1 MKKCWNW
8 SKAWVQ
14 HWRNSFYIFMINKM
28 RPYKNF
34 VQKRL
39 GKRVDYDKQYDYQCT
54 DLAKQY
60 IDEVLD
66 IKKTGIKKIWP
77 LWNAKNMP
85 NNPFFSSREKIK
97 GTKNLMQ
104 GDVIIRSQW
113 PYGHVAI
120 VDHVL
125 NWKVYVLE
133 QNGSG
138 RNSGSGIWA
147 NAIRIRPYRLD
158 FYDTVLRCKKI
169 FDNLVLEREFVAE
182 KIEKLS
188 KEWGQEAEIRNTKEY
203 LATTRYQ
210 VN

>member
-1 MKKCWNW
+1 MAN
-8 SKAWVQ
+8 
-14 HWRNSFYIFMINKM
+14 

-34 VQKRL
+34 AQKRL
-39 GKRVDYDKQYDYQCT
+39 GKRVDYDKQYDHQCT

-60 IDEVLD
+60 IDEIL
-66 IKKTGIKKIWP
+66 GIKKIWP
-77 LWNAKNMP
+77 LWNAKDMP

-97 GTKNLMQ
+97 GMKNLMQ
-104 GDVIIRSQW
+104 GDIIISSHG

-133 QNGSG
+133 QNWSG
-138 RNSGSGIWA
+138 KNSGSGIWA
-147 NAIRIRPYRLD
+147 NAIRIQPYRLD

-182 KIEKLS
+182 KLKKL
-188 KEWGQEAEIRNTKEY
+188 EGVEGQENEIKITKEY
-203 LATTRYQ
+203 LATTRYE
-210 VN
+210 VK

>member
-1 MKKCWNW
+1 
-8 SKAWVQ
+8 
-14 HWRNSFYIFMINKM
+14 MINKM

-60 IDEVLD
+60 IDEVL
-66 IKKTGIKKIWP
+66 GIKKIGA
-77 LWNAKNMP
+77 LWNAKDMP
-85 NNPFFSSREKIK
+85 NNSFFSSWEKIK
-97 GTKNLMQ
+97 GMNNIMQ
-104 GDVIIRSQW
+104 GDIIIRSQW

-138 RNSGSGIWA
+138 KNSGSGIWA
-147 NAIRIRPYRLD
+147 NAVRIQPYNLS
-158 FYDTVLRCKKI
+158 FYDTILRCKKI

-182 KIEKLS
+182 KLKKL
-188 KEWGQEAEIRNTKEY
+188 KGVEGQENEIKITKEY
-203 LATTRYQ
+203 LDTTRYQ

>member
-1 MKKCWNW
+1 MAN
-8 SKAWVQ
+8 
-14 HWRNSFYIFMINKM
+14 

-34 VQKRL
+34 VQKRR

-60 IDEVLD
+60 IDEVL
-66 IKKTGIKKIWP
+66 GIKKIWP

-85 NNPFFSSREKIK
+85 NNTFFSSREKIK

-104 GDVIIRSQW
+104 GDIIISSHG

-133 QNGSG
+133 QNWSG
-138 RNSGSGIWA
+138 KNSGSGIWA
-147 NAIRIRPYRLD
+147 NAIRIQPYRLD

-182 KIEKLS
+182 KLKKL
-188 KEWGQEAEIRNTKEY
+188 EGVAGQESEIKITKEY
-203 LATTRYQ
+203 LATTMYE
-210 VN
+210 VK

>member
-1 MKKCWNW
+1 MGN
-8 SKAWVQ
+8 
-14 HWRNSFYIFMINKM
+14 

-39 GKRVDYDKQYDYQCT
+39 GKKVDYDGGYWFQCT
-54 DLAKQY
+54 DLAKLY
-60 IDEVLD
+60 IDEVL
-66 IKKTGIKKIWP
+66 GIKKIKP
-77 LWNAKNMP
+77 LWNAKDMP
-85 NNPFFSSREKIK
+85 NNPFFSNWEKIK

-104 GDVIIRSQW
+104 GDIIIRSQW

-125 NWKVYVLE
+125 NGKVYVLE

-138 RNSGSGIWA
+138 MNSGSGLGL
-147 NAIRIRPYRLD
+147 NAVRIHPYRLD

-182 KIEKLS
+182 KIARLK
-188 KEWGQEAEIRNTKEY
+188 KEWGQENEIKITKEY
-203 LATTRYQ
+203 LATTRYE
-210 VN
+210 VK

>member
-1 MKKCWNW
+1 
-8 SKAWVQ
+8 
-14 HWRNSFYIFMINKM
+14 MIDKM
-28 RPYKNF
+28 RPYKDF
-34 VQKRL
+34 AKKRL

-60 IDEVLD
+60 LFEVLRF
-66 IKKTGIKKIWP
+66 GKIGA
-77 LWNAKNMP
+77 LWNAKDMP
-85 NNPFFSSREKIK
+85 KSPFFANREKIK

-104 GDVIIRSQW
+104 GDIIIRSQW
-113 PYGHVAI
+113 QYGHVAV

-138 RNSGSGIWA
+138 KNSGSGIWA
-147 NAIRIRPYRLD
+147 NAIRIQAYRLD
-158 FYDTVLRCKKI
+158 FYDTILRCKKI
-169 FDNLVLEREFVAE
+169 FDNLVLEREFVE
-182 KIEKLS
+182 EKL
-188 KEWGQEAEIRNTKEY
+188 KKLKGVEGQENEIRNTKEY

>member
-1 MKKCWNW
+1 MAN
-8 SKAWVQ
+8 
-14 HWRNSFYIFMINKM
+14 

-34 VQKRL
+34 VNKRL
-39 GKRVDYDKQYDYQCT
+39 GKRVDYDKQYDHQCT

-60 IDEVLD
+60 IDEVLS
-66 IKKTGIKKIWP
+66 IKKIWP
-77 LWNAKNMP
+77 LWNAKDMP
-85 NNPFFSSREKIK
+85 KSPFFAQWEKIK
-97 GTKNLMQ
+97 GMNNLMQ
-104 GDVIIRSQW
+104 GDIIIRSQGQ
-113 PYGHVAI
+113 YGHVAI

-138 RNSGSGIWA
+138 KNSGSGLGA
-147 NAIRIRPYRLD
+147 NAIRIQPYNLS

-182 KIEKLS
+182 KLKKL
-188 KEWGQEAEIRNTKEY
+188 KGVEGQENEIKITKEY